1 MRIIMRRHA
10 RRATATIIKHMTH
23 ALNWDLRAR
32 TGPSTVVG
40 KNHYIYIYGMCW
52 EAKFAPSYHPSSA
65 LVRRLEKAEEE

>member
-40 KNHYIYIYGMCW
+40 KNHYIYIYIYGIVGRQSSLPVITLPQ
-52 EAKFAPSYHPSSA
+52 PS
-65 LVRRLEKAEEE
+65 

>member
-40 KNHYIYIYGMCW
+40 KNHYIYIYIWDVWRGKVRSQLSPSLSPRE
-52 EAKFAPSYHPSSA
+52 EA
-65 LVRRLEKAEEE
+65 